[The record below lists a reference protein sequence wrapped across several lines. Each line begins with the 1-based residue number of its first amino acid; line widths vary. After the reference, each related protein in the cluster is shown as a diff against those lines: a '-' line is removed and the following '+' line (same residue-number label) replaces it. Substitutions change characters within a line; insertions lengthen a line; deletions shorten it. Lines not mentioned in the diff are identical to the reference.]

1 MEEIIEQLDDMI
13 GELESDDL
21 ASILNIVESIQDEMS
36 EDDEAPAITRS
47 LLRAYMAGQATA
59 PQREN
64 DTDLLVGITPEDAAT
79 LVAGL
84 LGDGATLTLSV
95 VRDG

>member
-1 MEEIIEQLDDMI
+1 MTEIIEQLD
-13 GELESDDL
+13 ELVSQMDEDDL
-21 ASILNIVESIQDEMS
+21 TEALPILNAIAEAWEDE
-36 EDDEAPAITRS
+36 DGPNRS
-47 LLRAYMAGQATA
+47 LLLAFAAGRATA
-59 PQREN
+59 PDRSN

-95 VRDG
+95 VRHG

>member
-1 MEEIIEQLDDMI
+1 MTEIIEQLDELI
-13 GELESDDL
+13 GELEGDDL
-21 ASILNIVESIQDEMS
+21 ATIIGMLEQIQDEMS
-36 EDDEAPAITRS
+36 EDDQAGDITRS
-47 LLRAYMAGQATA
+47 LLRAFVAGRETA
-59 PQREN
+59 PDRSN

-95 VRDG
+95 VRHG